1 MPAAVRDRVV
11 VVTFV
16 ATVFALVATLA
27 KAVLTLCVFEL
38 VAWLGVPGVGS
49 ASADCTGTTV
59 PIASPRQ
66 TTTTVLQMN
75 LRVIPMFLP
84 RVGFVRWFNC
94 RFVLE
99 SVLFPCLTFR
109 PGP

>member
-1 MPAAVRDRVV
+1 MPALVPDRVALV
-11 VVTFV
+11 ILV
-16 ATVFALVATLA
+16 AAVFALVATLA
-27 KAVLTLCVFEL
+27 KAVLALCVLEL

-49 ASADCTGTTV
+49 ASADRTGTS

-66 TTTTVLQMN
+66 TITTVLQMN